1 MQRQQL
7 LVKTVNGRT
16 GVTAPIVFDGRAAV
30 VFQDG
35 RLPAFI
41 FLPIDDLD
49 DASLRQFIQMVK
61 GTR

>member
-16 GVTAPIVFDGRAAV
+16 GVTTPIVFDGRVAI

-35 RLPAFI
+35 QSPPFI
-41 FLPIDDLD
+41 FLAVDDLD

-61 GTR
+61 ETR